1 MDSLRRERLSAGARI
16 QFGFVGAA
24 RERPVFALAETHEG
38 LETDRNLSGDRE
50 KESGSFLM
58 EGPAVASCLDGSL
71 ATRLIHD

>member
-58 EGPAVASCLDGSL
+58 GKDPLLLRVLMARWLQG
-71 ATRLIHD
+71 